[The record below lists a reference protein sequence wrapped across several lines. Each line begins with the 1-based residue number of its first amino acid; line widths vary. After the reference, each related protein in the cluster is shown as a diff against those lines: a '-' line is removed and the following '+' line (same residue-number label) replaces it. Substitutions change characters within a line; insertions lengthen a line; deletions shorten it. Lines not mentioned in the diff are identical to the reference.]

1 MLLSTHAHNVA
12 RILCRACVTITC
24 ICMCFFFSYIYIHAL
39 IPHAVGFSPAHLF
52 LHTSAF
58 SYIFTFTF
66 SLRAFWHVNA
76 RKHTRACTSC
86 LLCSHS
92 CTCKLWHSHIHELAC
107 PHVSAML
114 ARVCTCAVWSFF
126 ILLLCTLFLIKH
138 CAVGLLPAGHF
149 LPPCMLFS
157 IKHCA
162 ISPLF
167 AGLPPPHC
175 TLFFV
180 KHCARARYSWSLSET
195 TSAGR
200 LLSPSYVV
208 TIIFFWSVESSA
220 PVAMILFDA
229 CAPGGRAKLFAMSTV
244 VMLLVVRPGQFTM
257 LVGWKVSSG

>member
-1 MLLSTHAHNVA
+1 
-12 RILCRACVTITC
+12 
-24 ICMCFFFSYIYIHAL
+24 
-39 IPHAVGFSPAHLF
+39 
-52 LHTSAF
+52 
-58 SYIFTFTF
+58 
-66 SLRAFWHVNA
+66 
-76 RKHTRACTSC
+76 

-167 AGLPPPHC
+167 AGLPPPHS

-208 TIIFFWSVESSA
+208 TIISFG
-220 PVAMILFDA
+220 LL
-229 CAPGGRAKLFAMSTV
+229 RAQLP
-244 VMLLVVRPGQFTM
+244 LPWYYLM
-257 LVGWKVSSG
+257 LVHPADGQNCLQCQLLLCCLLCGLDNSQCW